1 MTEAGGYVGRF
12 LFIDLSH
19 GELADEIPDEALLR
33 AFIGGY
39 GVGARILYERMP
51 LGADPLGPDNVLGL
65 VTGPLTG
72 TPSLHAGRYCVVGK
86 SPLTGTWGDANSG
99 GRFGPVL
106 KFAGYDAVFVRGISK
121 EPVYLLIE
129 EGRAELQPAN
139 DLWGLDCLETEEALQ
154 SRHGRGTEVAC
165 VGPAGERLARISCII
180 TDGGRAAGRSG
191 LGAVMGS
198 KRLKAVAVRGKLK
211 PKVSRPEDVKLLR
224 RKYLPEAR
232 SGAGEV
238 LHEYGTAGF
247 TEALITAGRTP
258 IKNWRGSHPSDFP
271 DAEALDGPA
280 FSGFVKR
287 RYGCWGCSI
296 GCGAIV
302 QWESDGELLEGHRPE
317 YETLAALGT
326 YCCIDDVAAIMTMN
340 EICNRAGLDTISA
353 GATISFAME
362 CYENGLVGE
371 DELDGMSL
379 GWGDGE
385 AATALLRSIVNRRGL
400 GDLLADGVLR
410 ASQQLGRGSEA
421 FAVHA
426 GGQELPAHDPR
437 HWNEAGLQYQV
448 SPTPGRHTQ
457 GGGEWNE
464 ISAEALASL
473 GADPDLK
480 EKDPVRYKGQ
490 AYAAHLAWWNTLQA
504 AGLCY
509 FASMAV
515 DPKYVAEFVSAVTGW
530 DFDMAECAK
539 TGERIEVMR
548 HLFNLREG
556 HNPLHVR
563 VAERALGHP
572 PLEAGPTAGVTVE
585 VEDLRREYLRVMS
598 WDPETAMPS
607 VERLES
613 LGLADFAKELTG

>member
-1 MTEAGGYVGRF
+1 MTQLGGYVGRF
-12 LFIDLSH
+12 LSVDLSL
-19 GELADEIPDEALLR
+19 GELTDETPDEAMLR
-33 AFIGGY
+33 SFIGGY
-39 GVGARILYERMP
+39 GVGARVLYERMAA
-51 LGADPLGPDNVLGL
+51 GVDPLGSDNVLGL

-72 TPSLHAGRYCVVGK
+72 TPTLHAGRYCVVGK

-99 GRFGPVL
+99 GKFGPVL
-106 KFAGYDAVFVRGISK
+106 KFAGYDAVFVSGMSK

-129 EGRAELQPAN
+129 DGRAELRPAK
-139 DLWGLDCLETEEALQ
+139 DLWGLDCVETEDELR

-165 VGPAGERLARISCII
+165 VGPAGERLARIACVI

-211 PKVSRPEDVKLLR
+211 PQVSHPEKVKELR
-224 RKYLPEAR
+224 RKYLPQAR
-232 SGAGEV
+232 TGAGEL
-238 LHEYGTAGF
+238 LHDYGTAGF

-258 IKNWRGSHPSDFP
+258 IKNWRGSHPADFP

-280 FSGFVKR
+280 FSRYVKR
-287 RYGCWGCSI
+287 RYGCWGCSV

-302 QWESDGELLEGHRPE
+302 QWESEGEVREDHRPE

-326 YCCIDDVAAIMTMN
+326 YCCIDDPRTVMTLN

-353 GATISFAME
+353 GSAISFAME
-362 CYENGLVGE
+362 CYENGVLGE
-371 DELDGMSL
+371 KDLDGSSL
-379 GWGDGE
+379 EWGDGE
-385 AATALLRSIVNRRGL
+385 ATVRLLRSIVDRRGL
-400 GDLLADGVLR
+400 GDLLAEGVMR
-410 ASQQLGRGSEA
+410 ASRKLGGGCEA
-421 FAVHA
+421 YAIHA

-464 ISAEALASL
+464 ISEEALASL

-480 EKDPVRYKGQ
+480 KKDPVRYLGQ
-490 AYAAHLAWWNTLQA
+490 AYAAHLAWWNVLQA
-504 AGLCY
+504 SGLCY
-509 FASMAV
+509 FASMSV
-515 DPKYVAEFVSAVTGW
+515 DPQYVAEFVSAVTGW
-530 DFDMAECAK
+530 DFDMAECAE

-556 HNPLHVR
+556 HNPLHVQ
-563 VAERALGHP
+563 VAERALGRP
-572 PLEAGPTAGVTVE
+572 PLEGGQTAGVTVD
-585 VEDLRREYLRVMS
+585 VEDLRREYLDVMS
-598 WDPETAMPS
+598 WDPKTAVPS

-613 LGLADFAKELTG
+613 LGLADVVREP